1 MVAVLASLALI
12 SQNNGVCVQGVML
25 NSLVKGMD
33 QHQSSKILKY
43 TDDFNYFYNLE
54 QQSSS
59 SLAAASSAN
68 EEV

>member
-1 MVAVLASLALI
+1 MTAVIAVLALI
-12 SQNNGVCVQGVML
+12 SQNNGACVEAVML
-25 NSLVKGMD
+25 NSLEKGMD

-59 SLAAASSAN
+59 SLAASSSAN